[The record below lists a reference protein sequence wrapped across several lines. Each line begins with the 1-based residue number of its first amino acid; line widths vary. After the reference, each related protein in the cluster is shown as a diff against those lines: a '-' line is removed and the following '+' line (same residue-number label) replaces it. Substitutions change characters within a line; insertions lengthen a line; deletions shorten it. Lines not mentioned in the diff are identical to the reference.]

1 MILFE
6 DNFITELKR
15 IKKREREGRNEE
27 EKEEEATRAERD
39 FSPRTGRSQPPVRF
53 CGNARY
59 PRKVRGR
66 RTQAREEERGNYF
79 ADRVRPSAGETGRSG
94 VRASKRAAVFTRR
107 ARASACNARLFV
119 VVRFVPR
126 ARRDHSVVADY
137 ATRGH
142 ESASRSRECSHTR
155 ARSLA
160 RSYRRAGLAE
170 LSISRDVFTTTN
182 QNAQASKRPGF
193 QVSVIIEFN
202 RAADSVT
209 RYENNYYVRYRIF
222 NLIVT

>member
-1 MILFE
+1 VIS
-6 DNFITELKR
+6 R
-15 IKKREREGRNEE
+15 RERAEVSRRSVFAETRGILAKYAEE
-27 EKEEEATRAERD
+27 E
-39 FSPRTGRSQPPVRF
+39 
-53 CGNARY
+53 
-59 PRKVRGR
+59 R
-66 RTQAREEERGNYF
+66 RRETEEERGNYF
-79 ADRVRPSAGETGRSG
+79 ADRVRPSAGEIGRSG

-209 RYENNYYVRYRIF
+209 RYENNYYVRHRIF